1 MLSGT
6 LLLLLLPQGT
16 EDALSRF
23 RALDPDRQ
31 QTVLHRLERQV
42 MLDPH
47 PALQRIVS
55 MSRSFECYR
64 AAEPAGFH
72 DPETWA
78 PGVAPPRIV
87 IPAGSEEHM
96 AVRVRIPAIT
106 VLPDLHTAVTYD
118 WGRGFSVRREQRLRA
133 DEVFANCL
141 SGYPPGADEALARIL
156 EALDRDPGQRQVAAY
171 LDHLYA
177 DLDAK
182 VYAGITI
189 YEAWFSEQV
198 MDVPDVDA
206 IPFAREILGTTAYR
220 SPIPAGRRRT
230 ALYQK
235 ISAAAFSHRVYRTLR
250 EAAAAAFLSAD
261 PEIDPTYRPWVSR
274 FHYLFDTMGHDPEKL
289 ADLLED
295 LGTRD
300 ALLQHV
306 DREIATPQAYKARQA
321 VKAELG
327 SMARKLR
334 RLALQALEDR

>member
-42 MLDPH
+42 MLDPD

-55 MSRSFECYR
+55 MSRSFERYR
-64 AAEPAGFH
+64 AAEPRGFH

-78 PGVAPPRIV
+78 RGVAPPRV
-87 IPAGSEEHM
+87 MIPAGSEEHM
-96 AVRVRIPAIT
+96 AVRVRIPAIA

-118 WGRGFSVRREQRLRA
+118 WGRGFPVRREQRLRA

-235 ISAAAFSHRVYRTLR
+235 ISEAAFSHRVYRTLR
-250 EAAAAAFLSAD
+250 EAAAFLSAD
-261 PEIDPTYRPWVSR
+261 PEIDPTYRPWVTR
-274 FHYLFDTMGHDPEKL
+274 FHYLFHATGHDPEKL
-289 ADLLED
+289 ADLLQEA
-295 LGTRD
+295 GTRD
-300 ALLQHV
+300 ALLQRV
-306 DREIATPQAYKARQA
+306 DQVIETPEAYEVRQR
-321 VKAELG
+321 VRAELRT
-327 SMARKLR
+327 MALRVR
-334 RLALQALEDR
+334 RLALQALDDR